1 MSGGTVVV
9 VDYGMGNVG
18 SVINMI
24 KRVGGTSSLSDDVDV
39 VANADKLLL
48 PGVGHFEMGMKNLRE
63 SGMADALEAARERGA
78 KILGICLGMQL
89 MTRESEESS
98 QPGLGWF
105 DSATRHFPTRRN
117 DGTRI
122 HVPHMGWNL
131 AEPTG
136 SPAVAN
142 PYLADGRYYFVHSY
156 YVDAAGADHCLGRTR
171 YGDIEFASSIGRD
184 NVQGVQFH
192 PEKSHKYG
200 MALFSR
206 FLEDEAC

>member
-1 MSGGTVVV
+1 MSASTVVI

-24 KRVGGTSSLSDDVDV
+24 KRVGGTSSLSDDVEV
-39 VANADKLLL
+39 VASADKLLL
-48 PGVGHFEMGMKNLRE
+48 PGVGHFEMGMKNLRQ
-63 SGMADALEAARERGA
+63 SGMADALETARARGA
-78 KILGICLGMQL
+78 TILGICLGMQL

-98 QPGLGWF
+98 EPGLGWF
-105 DSATRHFPTRRN
+105 DSVTRRFPTRRD
-117 DGTRI
+117 DGARI

-131 AEPTG
+131 ADPTG
-136 SPAVAN
+136 NASVDS
-142 PYLADGRYYFVHSY
+142 PYLTDGRFYFVHSY
-156 YVDAAGADHCLGRTR
+156 YVDGATADHCLGRTR
-171 YGDIEFASSIGRD
+171 YGDIEFASSIGKD

-206 FLEDEAC
+206 FLGDKAC